1 MFAAQMMWAAPKA
14 PSLRGLSAK
23 LTGGVDF
30 LGWDTPSGSSS
41 HLPQRGRQGR
51 TVGGLGVRVFACV
64 FYGKM
69 RINGK
74 ERVAIMGF
82 FLYNKLIEF
91 LLFVRELACI

>member
-1 MFAAQMMWAAPKA
+1 MFASQNDVAFGKRAIP
-14 PSLRGLSAK
+14 PSRLRRATSLYTREAW
-23 LTGGVDF
+23 V
-30 LGWDTPSGSSS
+30 
-41 HLPQRGRQGR
+41 RRN
-51 TVGGLGVRVFACV
+51 VGGGGLLVCVFACV

>member
-1 MFAAQMMWAAPKA
+1 MMFAAQMMWAAPNG
-14 PSLRGLSAK
+14 RGL
-23 LTGGVDF
+23 GGVCF
-30 LGWDTPSGSSS
+30 CL
-41 HLPQRGRQGR
+41 
-51 TVGGLGVRVFACV
+51 C